1 MNDPYNVLG
10 IERGATEEEI
20 KKAYRSLSRRYH
32 PDANINNPNKAQ
44 AEEKFKENFSVA
56 VPIMEDDSVNIIK
69 SKYYG
74 IIRGV
79 TVGIAFLLQ
88 IITMVLLAVYLFR
101 GFFIIY
107 LLMELLSVLTVFA
120 LVNNAE
126 SYKMSWI
133 IIILVLPVAGLFLY
147 FMWGRKRRNS
157 KENKRI
163 YEIESEIFDH
173 MVQNTEVAEDIQKQ
187 HPNKVQI
194 SRYLRKKGFPI
205 YNNTQVTYY
214 EIGEDIIQ
222 AMIEDLKKAQKFIF
236 LEYFIVS
243 DGRVWKEILEIL
255 TQKVQE
261 GVEVKLL
268 FDDFGTLIIN
278 NHAFRK
284 DLESRGIEL
293 RIFNPIHKNVARLSF
308 NYRNHQKITVIDG
321 NIGYTGGINL
331 ADEYANYIVR
341 FGHWKDTGLRLYGEG
356 VWSFTCIFMA
366 MWKATDAE
374 SVFEYNKYRPNVK
387 VKEDGYVQSF
397 AGGPHR
403 NPSNPTEGAYTRM
416 INKARDYIYITTPYL
431 VLDQSMRDDLISAA
445 QSGVDVRIIVPG
457 IPDKWYVYMVNVSN
471 YGKLIESGVRIF
483 EYKPGFIH
491 AKNVV
496 SDDECAICGTINTDY
511 RSFYLHYECGVFL
524 SEMGAI
530 YDMKND
536 FLSTMEKCEEIQLD
550 KWNKRPWYQ
559 RLIQFVLK
567 IISPML

>member
-1 MNDPYNVLG
+1 M
-10 IERGATEEEI
+10 
-20 KKAYRSLSRRYH
+20 
-32 PDANINNPNKAQ
+32 
-44 AEEKFKENFSVA
+44 
-56 VPIMEDDSVNIIK
+56 NIIK

-187 HPNKVQI
+187 DPNKVQI

-293 RIFNPIHKNVARLSF
+293 RIFNPIHKNVARLS
-308 NYRNHQKITVIDG
+308 
-321 NIGYTGGINL
+321 L
-331 ADEYANYIVR
+331 
-341 FGHWKDTGLRLYGEG
+341 
-356 VWSFTCIFMA
+356 
-366 MWKATDAE
+366 
-374 SVFEYNKYRPNVK
+374 
-387 VKEDGYVQSF
+387 
-397 AGGPHR
+397 
-403 NPSNPTEGAYTRM
+403 
-416 INKARDYIYITTPYL
+416 
-431 VLDQSMRDDLISAA
+431 
-445 QSGVDVRIIVPG
+445 IIV
-457 IPDKWYVYMVNVSN
+457 
-471 YGKLIESGVRIF
+471 
-483 EYKPGFIH
+483 
-491 AKNVV
+491 
-496 SDDECAICGTINTDY
+496 TI
-511 RSFYLHYECGVFL
+511 R
-524 SEMGAI
+524 
-530 YDMKND
+530 
-536 FLSTMEKCEEIQLD
+536 
-550 KWNKRPWYQ
+550 
-559 RLIQFVLK
+559 RLQ
-567 IISPML
+567 

>member
-1 MNDPYNVLG
+1 MTTL
-10 IERGATEEEI
+10 
-20 KKAYRSLSRRYH
+20 
-32 PDANINNPNKAQ
+32 
-44 AEEKFKENFSVA
+44 
-56 VPIMEDDSVNIIK
+56 
-69 SKYYG
+69 
-74 IIRGV
+74 
-79 TVGIAFLLQ
+79 
-88 IITMVLLAVYLFR
+88 
-101 GFFIIY
+101 
-107 LLMELLSVLTVFA
+107 
-120 LVNNAE
+120 
-126 SYKMSWI
+126 
-133 IIILVLPVAGLFLY
+133 
-147 FMWGRKRRNS
+147 
-157 KENKRI
+157 
-163 YEIESEIFDH
+163 
-173 MVQNTEVAEDIQKQ
+173 VQNTEVAEDIQKQ

-374 SVFEYNKYRPNVK
+374 SVFEYDKYRPNVK
-387 VKEDGYVQSF
+387 VKEDGYVQPF
-397 AGGPHR
+397 AGASQSQKSKQSDRGCLHQ
-403 NPSNPTEGAYTRM
+403 NDPT
-416 INKARDYIYITTPYL
+416 K
-431 VLDQSMRDDLISAA
+431 
-445 QSGVDVRIIVPG
+445 PG
-457 IPDKWYVYMVNVSN
+457 IISTLRHHILY
-471 YGKLIESGVRIF
+471 LIKV
-483 EYKPGFIH
+483 
-491 AKNVV
+491 
-496 SDDECAICGTINTDY
+496 
-511 RSFYLHYECGVFL
+511 
-524 SEMGAI
+524 
-530 YDMKND
+530 
-536 FLSTMEKCEEIQLD
+536 
-550 KWNKRPWYQ
+550 
-559 RLIQFVLK
+559 
-567 IISPML
+567 

>member
-88 IITMVLLAVYLFR
+88 IITMMLLAVYLFR

-366 MWKATDAE
+366 MWKATDSE
-374 SVFEYNKYRPNVK
+374 SVFEYDKYRPNVK

-524 SEMGAI
+524 SEMGAV